1 VVAFQLE
8 FRRRMQVLTLL
19 ALLSAGFA
27 RPQSLPSTL
36 APSGHPKASLAGLQT
51 LHKQGDTATATDDD
65 EDPAPRDDEAATKK
79 EKSDSTSRRRRA
91 YSEINVAVGGVV
103 VAAIFLNAAIISLSL
118 AATACLRGRRRA
130 GSDGQVVGSPL
141 ARAVKGVLERLDA
154 LAAEHKRV
162 VRASLSSL
170 RGDVAGALPVKDIS
184 GPGFDEEC
192 EEAPA

>member
-1 VVAFQLE
+1 
-8 FRRRMQVLTLL
+8 MQVLTLL

-65 EDPAPRDDEAATKK
+65 EDPAPRDDEAATTKK

-91 YSEINVAVGGVV
+91 YSKINVAVGGVV
-103 VAAIFLNAAIISLSL
+103 VAAIFLNAAIISLSF

-130 GSDGQVVGSPL
+130 GSDGQFVGSPL

-154 LAAEHKRV
+154 LAAEHQRV
-162 VRASLSSL
+162 VRASLSRL

-184 GPGFDEEC
+184 GPGFDDEC